1 VLNFAPIALFVYNR
15 PDHLVRTLAA
25 LRRNP
30 EAASSLLYIFS
41 DGPRANRVGDTER
54 VAEVRRLAQ
63 ATKGFLEVS
72 VEKAETNRG
81 LAASIIQGIGKV
93 IDRHGEII
101 VLEDDLVIAPVF
113 LRFMNEALAFY
124 RNRPE
129 VISIHGY
136 VYPVTTPLPPAFF
149 IRGADCWGWATWK
162 RGWDLFEA
170 DGSKLLRQLEQ
181 TGLGNEFNFSD
192 TYPYIRL
199 LQDQIAGRNDS
210 WAIRWYA
217 SAFLAGKLT
226 LYPGRTLV
234 QNIGFD
240 GSGTHCSASETS
252 GHTLELPTEPI
263 DPRVWELKESSRGRE
278 AFIEYFLRSSG
289 KAVPLK
295 SRANSWWRRWLA
307 GEF

>member
-1 VLNFAPIALFVYNR
+1 M
-15 PDHLVRTLAA
+15 AA

-30 EAASSLLYIFS
+30 EAASSRLYIFS

-63 ATKGFLEVS
+63 AIEGFLEVS
-72 VEKAETNRG
+72 VEKAATNRG

-93 IDRHGEII
+93 VDRHGEVI
-101 VLEDDLVIAPVF
+101 VLEDDLVIAPIF

-124 RNRPE
+124 RDRPE

-136 VYPVTTPLPPAFF
+136 VYPVTAPLPPAFF

-181 TGLGNEFNFSD
+181 SGLVYEFNFSD
-192 TYPYIRL
+192 SYPYIQL

-240 GSGTHCSASETS
+240 GSGTHCSASENS

-263 DPRVWELKESSRGRE
+263 DPGVLKLKESSRGRE

-289 KAVPLK
+289 KVVPLK